1 MRIMNLNHRIRKV
14 ISGMTDIP
22 ASPPRLDPGADDVT
36 SSYDAL
42 ILDAGSR
49 QSLVA
54 ARSLGRAGL
63 RIALAECFAECDPD
77 LPVLGFRSRYCARSV
92 VLPSYA
98 TDADA
103 FATGVIDFVRQ
114 YPTRVVIPGS
124 DGAIAALM
132 PVRDQLA
139 ELGSTLALAADAE
152 LEIANDKDRT
162 LEIARGLGIDYPK
175 SMVIDSIDQLPDL
188 LAGFDFPIVL
198 KPTTSWAPRSP
209 VRLQSVE
216 VINESEARAALDRFL
231 DAGVHAVAQQ
241 WVGGAREAF
250 MMFVVNGE
258 VHACVAQVAH
268 RTTPAL
274 GGASVLRESIPI
286 PPDIN
291 ASSLRLVKAIGLEG
305 LCEVEFRRDL
315 SNQPYLM
322 EINARL
328 AGTLENAVRSGVD
341 FPLLLWQW
349 ATGQPVDR
357 VPSYRAGVKTRWLR
371 GDMRWLRDN
380 FKRAGRPDS
389 MPKGRALWTFA
400 TEFIRTPH
408 YDSLDRADLG
418 PFLAEAR
425 VTLASVRKSRT
436 GSPATAA
443 PAVRGTNG
451 IG

>member
-1 MRIMNLNHRIRKV
+1 
-14 ISGMTDIP
+14 MTDIP
-22 ASPPRLDPGADDVT
+22 APSPGRGADTRDART
-36 SSYDAL
+36 GYDAL
-42 ILDAGSR
+42 ILDAASR

-63 RIALAECFAECDPD
+63 RIALGECFAECDPA
-77 LPVLGFRSRYCARSV
+77 LPVLGFKSRYCSRNV

-98 TDADA
+98 VDADA
-103 FATGVIDFVRQ
+103 FAAGVIDFVTAH
-114 YPTRVVIPGS
+114 PTRVVIPGS

-139 ELGSTLALAADAE
+139 ALGSTLALAANAE
-152 LEIANDKDRT
+152 LEIANDKDKT

-175 SMVIDSIDQLPDL
+175 SMVIDSVDQIPEL

-198 KPTTSWAPRSP
+198 KPTTSWAPHSP

-216 VINESEARAALDRFL
+216 VINETEARAAIDRFL
-231 DAGVHAVAQQ
+231 DAGVNTVAQQ

-250 MMFVVNGE
+250 MMFVVDGE
-258 VHACVAQVAH
+258 VRACVAQVAH

-274 GGASVLRESIPI
+274 GGASVLRESVPI
-286 PPDIN
+286 PPDID
-291 ASSLRLVKAIGLEG
+291 ASSVRLVKAIGLEG
-305 LCEVEFRRDL
+305 LCEVEYRRDL
-315 SNQPYLM
+315 SNRPYLM

-328 AGTLENAVRSGVD
+328 AGTLENAVRAGVD

-349 ATGQPVDR
+349 ATRQPVDHVPNYR
-357 VPSYRAGVKTRWLR
+357 VGVKTRWLR

-389 MPKGRALWTFA
+389 MPTGRALWTFA

-408 YDSLDRADLG
+408 YDSLDWADLG
-418 PFLAEAR
+418 PFIAEAR

-436 GSPATAA
+436 GSPVTAA
-443 PAVRGTNG
+443 SAVRGDK
-451 IG
+451 